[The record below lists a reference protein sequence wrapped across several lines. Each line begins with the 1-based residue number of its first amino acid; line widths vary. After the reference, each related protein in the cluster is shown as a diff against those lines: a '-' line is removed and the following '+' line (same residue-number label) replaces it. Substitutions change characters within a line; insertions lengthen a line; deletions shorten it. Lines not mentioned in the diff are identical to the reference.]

1 MKNTYTTS
9 LNLPKLDFIL
19 LIFRIG
25 ISILM
30 LFHGV
35 PKLMSF
41 FSSEEIQFADPLGV
55 GQTMTLA
62 VAVLAEFVCSIMLI
76 LGLGTRVATI
86 PLIVTMAVAA
96 IIVHAPDGLVKQ
108 ELPFLYLLSYVLL
121 FYTGAGKFSL
131 DHYLMY
137 KAEKKEAKT

>member
-35 PKLMSF
+35 PKLISF

-76 LGLGTRVATI
+76 LGLNCLTK
-86 PLIVTMAVAA
+86 LIC
-96 IIVHAPDGLVKQ
+96 
-108 ELPFLYLLSYVLL
+108 LL
-121 FYTGAGKFSL
+121 
-131 DHYLMY
+131 
-137 KAEKKEAKT
+137 